1 LFFTNLDPPGKTVT
15 GPEKPVD
22 ILKGDYLC
30 PNDKVN
36 DSKNITILPNPP
48 DQQVQDKLLPGI
60 SKEQPR
66 KPLKIFPT
74 FLCCHQEFLLNDLR
88 RRRAFSLECQLE
100 MGYDLIDNLVI
111 IYKRYDGHFAS
122 TGGAQ
127 QRVDFIHLADHVGPA
142 DELFPQKQGKD
153 LVGEDFLD
161 NLVMETTDTVKSAIR
176 GCDEAISVGQ

>member
-1 LFFTNLDPPGKTVT
+1 
-15 GPEKPVD
+15 
-22 ILKGDYLC
+22 
-30 PNDKVN
+30 
-36 DSKNITILPNPP
+36 
-48 DQQVQDKLLPGI
+48 
-60 SKEQPR
+60 
-66 KPLKIFPT
+66 
-74 FLCCHQEFLLNDLR
+74 LNDLR

-161 NLVMETTDTVKSAIR
+161 NLVMETTERLSPGERMISRAYCVSDLSWVSDCSSGLFFLHLRRRRSPRSTYKGPRYPAATAVKPMLVPWSNPTHDPKVLSLMR
-176 GCDEAISVGQ
+176 